1 MSDYDA
7 YSGRKGS
14 GKKRWAEREAKKNE
28 RAASVAE
35 MRAAHAAADAAA
47 EAELRAEKRKAQ
59 RAAEDAYHRQRQEA
73 QREWDRA
80 HREVAGGGTTVSRLG
95 HLEVLGLNA
104 TQDNEAAIRKAHRRL
119 ALRWHPDKNT
129 SGDAPAKFRQIQAA
143 YEALT
148 KKAEL

>member
-1 MSDYDA
+1 MSGYDA
-7 YSGRKGS
+7 YSERKGS
-14 GKKRWAEREAKKNE
+14 GKKRWAEREEKKKG
-28 RAASVAE
+28 RAESV
-35 MRAAHAAADAAA
+35 
-47 EAELRAEKRKAQ
+47 AELRAAEAAADRAYEAERRAEQRRAQ

-80 HREVAGGGTTVSRLG
+80 HKSAGGGATTVSRLG

-129 SGDAPAKFRQIQAA
+129 SGEAPAMFRRIQAA

-148 KKAEL
+148 KKEGV